1 MYTEQRLPASLNG
14 IESLDFARYWNAVK
28 GKLNDLKNLPTW
40 TTNHAMKLGMVVSQL
55 EKEGNY
61 EAIKGMDLEIR
72 KVNDDIAK
80 AWKVKGYIDKYLP
93 DWMAAANAASGGAPV
108 VATTSGAGQMIA
120 PPTTA
125 TPPVATQK
133 VTVYQQPTLAQDI
146 KGWVG
151 SWFGG
156 SGVQAFPQ
164 DGRLGVLPLVAAA
177 VGLPALAY
185 VVTTGMALWQDYVVK
200 KNLTIEVIKGKLT
213 SGQVKDILTG
223 GRPAESVFE
232 KIGIGVGSNVMT
244 MVLVAGAGYL
254 ALQYMAT
261 KKMAS

>member
-14 IESLDFARYWNAVK
+14 IDSLDFSRYWNAIK
-28 GKLNDLKNLPTW
+28 TKINDLRNLPTW
-40 TTNHAMKLGMVVSQL
+40 ATNHAMKLGIVVSQL
-55 EKEGNY
+55 EKEGKY
-61 EAIKGMDLEIR
+61 DAIKGMDLEIR

-93 DWMAAANAASGGAPV
+93 DWMATANAAGSGAPV
-108 VATTSGAGQMIA
+108 VSTSNGPGQMTA
-120 PPTTA
+120 PPSTA
-125 TPPVATQK
+125 TPPTATSK
-133 VTVYQQPTLAQDI
+133 VTVYQEPTLIQDVT
-146 KGWVG
+146 GWVG

-164 DGRLGVLPLVAAA
+164 DRNLGIIPIIATV

-200 KNLTIEVIKGKLT
+200 KDLTVEVIKGKLT

-223 GRPAESVFE
+223 GRPAESIFE

-244 MVLVAGAGYL
+244 MLLVAGAGYL
-254 ALQYMAT
+254 ALQYMAG
-261 KKMAS
+261 KKLTS